1 MIHFFVTFSDD
12 ATNSPFAHA
21 LRDQGVP
28 HRLFSGKVLLRY
40 QRRIWLLLVG
50 LPRLLRFALRSAWRS
65 LVRATPRPD
74 AVVLGSHL
82 EALVFALSAWLLRRH
97 TRVYLLG
104 FIFTRRSNPWL
115 DALRRRYFGRLFRA
129 LDGILCHSRL
139 EAGRYDELFPGAK
152 GKFVFVPYGLHI
164 HGHDHTAAVVDPAT
178 APALSAGRSGRD
190 YALLTRVFAANGRPL
205 HIVCDSARA
214 LEGCA
219 QAPNITVLRHCYD
232 ADYVAQLRAAGMVI
246 VPLAVDDISAGQMV
260 VIQAMAYRKP
270 IIATRTA
277 TLDDYLQE
285 GDGALLVPP
294 GDAKALHAAVE
305 RLATDPGLAAR
316 LAEES
321 YRTYVE
327 RHSMRAFVKHVVGAL
342 AALEPKAPAGRDAG
356 ALSPRP

>member
-1 MIHFFVTFSDD
+1 MIHFFVTFSND
-12 ATNSPFAHA
+12 ATNSPFAQA
-21 LRDQGVP
+21 LRDLGVP

-50 LPRLLRFALRSAWRS
+50 LPRLLRFALHSVWRS
-65 LVRATPRPD
+65 LVRSTPRPD

-82 EALVFALSAWLLRRH
+82 EALVFAIAAWLLRRP
-97 TRVYLLG
+97 TRIYLLG
-104 FIFTRRSNPWL
+104 FIFTRRSNRLL
-115 DALRRRYFGRLFRA
+115 DALRRHYFGRLFRA
-129 LDGILCHSRL
+129 INGIFCHSRL

-164 HGHDHTAAVVDPAT
+164 HGHDQAAPVVDPAT
-178 APALSAGRSGRD
+178 TPALSAGRSGRD
-190 YALLTRVFAANGRPL
+190 YALLTRVFAASGRPL

-232 ADYVAQLRAAGMVI
+232 ADYVAELRAAGMVV

-260 VIQAMAYRKP
+260 VVQAMAYRKP

-294 GDAKALHAAVE
+294 GDAAALQAAVE
-305 RLATDPGLAAR
+305 QLATDPGLAAR
-316 LAEES
+316 LAEQS
-321 YRTYVE
+321 YRTYLE
-327 RHSMRAFVKHVVGAL
+327 RHSMAAFVKHVVGAL
-342 AALEPKAPAGRDAG
+342 MALEPKAAIEPE
-356 ALSPRP
+356 SRPLRSRP